1 MCHAPGL
8 RPRCVRD
15 AQGLR
20 LKHCVRDDL
29 ATLLFRVAAL
39 ALANKMARPCF
50 HVEGVGVMSPSG
62 SPLQLVQYSDALGV
76 EGEARSETAMS
87 FGHG

>member
-1 MCHAPGL
+1 M
-8 RPRCVRD
+8 RD

-50 HVEGVGVMSPSG
+50 RVEGVSFMSPSG
-62 SPLQLVQYSDALGV
+62 SPLQLTQYGDAPGV
-76 EGEARSETAMS
+76 EGEAHSETVMS
-87 FGHG
+87 FGHE